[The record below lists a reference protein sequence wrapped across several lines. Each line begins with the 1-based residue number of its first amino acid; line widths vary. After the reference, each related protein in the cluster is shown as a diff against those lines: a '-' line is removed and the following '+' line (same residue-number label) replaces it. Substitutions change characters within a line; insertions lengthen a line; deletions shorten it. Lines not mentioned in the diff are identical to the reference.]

1 MSWRADRIPRKPA
14 RVTLT
19 DEQTGQEYER
29 EIPKLETEET
39 SAQWTGGF
47 QFLITVSGYD
57 ADVFQLGNAE
67 IPKDAELSSYGTEF
81 LEYLGLPEE
90 CYRVENVEW
99 SGETYEKE
107 GILCRDARATGEKL
121 VRNVEVRYGGQVKTP
136 EVKRNN
142 ISDCTRRSARSRKAA
157 RRKKEPG
164 NRNKNRENGNASA

>member
-1 MSWRADRIPRKPA
+1 M
-14 RVTLT
+14 T

-90 CYRVENVEW
+90 CYRV
-99 SGETYEKE
+99 
-107 GILCRDARATGEKL
+107 
-121 VRNVEVRYGGQVKTP
+121 
-136 EVKRNN
+136 
-142 ISDCTRRSARSRKAA
+142 RRMWNGAGKPM
-157 RRKKEPG
+157 KKKGSCAGTHGPPG
-164 NRNKNRENGNASA
+164 KSW